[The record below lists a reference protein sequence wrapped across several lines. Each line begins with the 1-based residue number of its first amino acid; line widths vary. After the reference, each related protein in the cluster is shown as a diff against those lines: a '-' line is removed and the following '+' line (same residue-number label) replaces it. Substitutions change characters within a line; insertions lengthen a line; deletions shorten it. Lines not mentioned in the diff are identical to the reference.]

1 MIKARIDV
9 IIVLLLKAA
18 VGLWAFATCL
28 GSELKALED
37 TPTQVLQAVLQ
48 DFPATFGERLHPHRL
63 KALTVD
69 ELFEEGCLDFSRKGQ
84 MLQDSGFTLGVFD
97 DDDLDGR
104 FLGDFNLQTK
114 RGGKILQILAFA
126 CQFVAS
132 AEVRKV
138 DVALKV
144 LDEVKG
150 MDQVCFPSVQFLH
163 REGEDVEGAAWL
175 ERERHGS
182 DAPANEAIDN
192 LMQIIIR
199 HIFRLHGG
207 VYYSRR
213 MLQMAFPES
222 LMDDKC

>member
-1 MIKARIDV
+1 M
-9 IIVLLLKAA
+9 
-18 VGLWAFATCL
+18 
-28 GSELKALED
+28 
-37 TPTQVLQAVLQ
+37 P
-48 DFPATFGERLHPHRL
+48 
-63 KALTVD
+63 
-69 ELFEEGCLDFSRKGQ
+69 
-84 MLQDSGFTLGVFD
+84 
-97 DDDLDGR
+97 
-104 FLGDFNLQTK
+104 
-114 RGGKILQILAFA
+114 
-126 CQFVAS
+126 
-132 AEVRKV
+132 EVRKV

-144 LDEVKG
+144 LDVKG

>member
-37 TPTQVLQAVLQ
+37 TPTQVLQ
-48 DFPATFGERLHPHRL
+48 DFPATFGGRLHPHRP

-69 ELFEEGCLDFSRKGQ
+69 ELFEEGCLDFSGKGQ
-84 MLQDSGFTLGVFD
+84 MLQDSDFTLGVFD
-97 DDDLDGR
+97 NDDLDGR

-144 LDEVKG
+144 LDVKG

>member
-1 MIKARIDV
+1 
-9 IIVLLLKAA
+9 
-18 VGLWAFATCL
+18 
-28 GSELKALED
+28 
-37 TPTQVLQAVLQ
+37 
-48 DFPATFGERLHPHRL
+48 
-63 KALTVD
+63 
-69 ELFEEGCLDFSRKGQ
+69 

-97 DDDLDGR
+97 DGDLDGR

-175 ERERHGS
+175 KRERHGS
-182 DAPANEAIDN
+182 DAPANEPLTTSCKSLYVISSDC
-192 LMQIIIR
+192 
-199 HIFRLHGG
+199 
-207 VYYSRR
+207 
-213 MLQMAFPES
+213 MAEFTTADECYKWHFLNP
-222 LMDDKC
+222 